1 MLIAVVDDKT
11 YLRRSLRD
19 KLATVESDIHVLFEA
34 ADGTEFLQKMKAAKE
49 KPDVVLMDIEMN
61 ELNGIETVQVA
72 APLYPTV
79 KFLML
84 TVFDDDERIF
94 HAIKAGAH
102 GYLLK
107 EETAQTIVEA
117 IFQVHQDEGAPMSPG
132 IARKA
137 WKWLTSL
144 PATPVKEGGDQ
155 LGEANPGILSER
167 EKEILRCNMEGK
179 EYAQIAEELFLSRH
193 TVRQHM
199 KNIYKKLHVSSKVE
213 ALQISL
219 KNKWI

>member
-19 KLATVESDIHVLFEA
+19 KLSTVESDIRIVFEA
-34 ADGTEFLQKMKAAKE
+34 ADGTEFLEKMRSAKE

-72 APLYPTV
+72 APLYPSV

-94 HAIKAGAH
+94 NAIKAGAH

-107 EETAQTIVEA
+107 EESAQTILDA

-144 PATPVKEGGDQ
+144 PATPAKEGSDQAGD
-155 LGEANPGILSER
+155 ANDSILSDR

>member
-1 MLIAVVDDKT
+1 MLIVVVDDKT

-19 KLATVESDIHVLFEA
+19 KLATAERDIRILFEA
-34 ADGTEFLQKMKAAKE
+34 ADGTDFLHKMKTAKE

-61 ELNGIETVQVA
+61 ELSGIETIQIA
-72 APLYPTV
+72 APLYPSV

-94 HAIKAGAH
+94 NAIKAGAH

-107 EETAQTIVEA
+107 EESAQTIVDA

-144 PATPVKEGGDQ
+144 PNTPVKEGTVQSD
-155 LGEANPGILSER
+155 EANPGLLSDR